1 MFTKEFWDAADEA
14 ADEERKKMSKDS
26 VYETWFSAFYALV
39 LKTCKKRI
47 ESSPEIET
55 YFNEHLTP
63 LEALAEYI
71 LFMKAKEETDYL
83 ESIPG
88 MKESI
93 QEGLNTPIEECDTEL
108 DWEKE
113 LTDGETYKQ
122 LVKLEDSDPS
132 GFKDFLQH
140 YYTKGYLTEIDCEWG
155 EEVAVVK
162 QPRYQSQSG
171 EDLIDRWARE
181 ETPEIFRAKMF
192 AHIEAY
198 EARYGKK
205 DKPLSE
211 AKKIQDFANRLVQYE
226 EKYGT

>member
-1 MFTKEFWDAADEA
+1 MFTKEFWKAAADAA
-14 ADEERKKMSKDS
+14 SKDQDQI
-26 VYETWFSAFYALV
+26 AL
-39 LKTCKKRI
+39 T
-47 ESSPEIET
+47 
-55 YFNEHLTP
+55 
-63 LEALAEYI
+63 LE
-71 LFMKAKEETDYL
+71 
-83 ESIPG
+83 
-88 MKESI
+88 MKEKI
-93 QEGLNTPIEECDTEL
+93 REWAGIDTPIEKCDTEL

-226 EKYGT
+226 EKHGT